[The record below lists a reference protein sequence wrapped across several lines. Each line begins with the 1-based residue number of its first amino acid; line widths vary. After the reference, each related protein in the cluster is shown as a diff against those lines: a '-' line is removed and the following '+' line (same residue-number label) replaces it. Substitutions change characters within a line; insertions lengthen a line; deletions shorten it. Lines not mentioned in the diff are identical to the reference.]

1 MSFIKEKR
9 EKSRVTLAAKNQP
22 LNKNQSCEKMQAT
35 ANANA
40 EAFQGSQTNSAVTN
54 NEKNQVLSATMQIVL
69 TAMFIA
75 LAAVSNSFL
84 TVRVGAFLK
93 FSATLTVYFFAGYI
107 LGAPLGFLVGVIGD
121 VLGWLL
127 FTDGAYN
134 PVIGLSYGLN
144 CFIPA
149 IIFGVRRPVKTLS
162 PLNFALKSFAGFA
175 LSYIICT
182 VFLTSLGIW
191 LYTSY
196 IQSKYSSFWFWIVY
210 RISTQSLN
218 NLANYLLSVALFFSL
233 NAIKPLKKYL

>member
-9 EKSRVTLAAKNQP
+9 EKSMVTLSAKKQP
-22 LNKNQSCEKMQAT
+22 FNKKQSCEKMQAT

-40 EAFQGSQTNSAVTN
+40 AALQDLQPNSSVT
-54 NEKNQVLSATMQIVL
+54 NEKNQALSATMQIVL

-149 IIFGVRRPVKTLS
+149 IIFGFRRPVKTLS

-196 IQSKYSSFWFWIVY
+196 IQSKYSSFLVWIVY

-218 NLANYLLSVALFFSL
+218 NLANYVLSVALFFSL
-233 NAIKPLKKYL
+233 KAIKPLKKYL

>member
-1 MSFIKEKR
+1 MSFLKVKR
-9 EKSRVTLAAKNQP
+9 KMSSDSLAKNN
-22 LNKNQSCEKMQAT
+22 LSV
-35 ANANA
+35 NANKTC
-40 EAFQGSQTNSAVTN
+40 ENQQTNANGKEQICDGLQKNAAVASEN
-54 NEKNQVLSATMQIVL
+54 NHAFSATMKIVL

-84 TVRVGAFLK
+84 TVRVGTFLK

-107 LGAPLGFLVGVIGD
+107 LGAPLGFLVGIIGD

-149 IIFGVRRPVKTLS
+149 VIFGFRRPIKRLS
-162 PLNFALKSFAGFA
+162 PLGFVLKSFVGFV

-196 IQSKYSSFWFWIVY
+196 IQSKYSSFWVWIVY

-233 NAIKPLKKYL
+233 KSIKPLKKYL